1 MADTLPEARHD
12 DGEYWISI
20 SDLMSGLMVVFLFI
34 AVAYITNIYVTYE
47 RLQTRLYT
55 ELVNEFEQD
64 LPRWNAIIKREDLA
78 VRFREPD
85 VLFDVGSAY
94 LKPRFQSILDDFFP
108 RYIRILTQDRYIG
121 EIEEVR
127 IEGHTSSEW
136 TADADSLEAYINNM
150 ELSQDRTR
158 SVLSYVLSL
167 QRVAEN
173 YDWLIRRLTA
183 NGLSSSE
190 PIFSP
195 VDDAEDRERSRRV
208 EFRVRLDVESRL
220 EAVISPGN

>member
-12 DGEYWISI
+12 AGEYWISI

-108 RYIRILTQDRYIG
+108 RYIRILTQDRYIR

-136 TADADSLEAYINNM
+136 TADADSLEAYIKNM

-167 QRVAEN
+167 RGVAEN

-195 VDDAEDRERSRRV
+195 VDDTEDRERSRRV

-220 EAVISPGN
+220 EAVISPSN

>member
-1 MADTLPEARHD
+1 MADILPEAHHD
-12 DGEYWISI
+12 EGEYWISI

-47 RLQTRLYT
+47 RLQSRLYT

-85 VLFDVGSAY
+85 ILFDVGSAY
-94 LKPRFQSILDDFFP
+94 IKPRFQSILDDFFP
-108 RYIRILTQDRYIG
+108 RYIEILTQDRYVG
-121 EIEEVR
+121 EIQEVR

-136 TADADSLEAYINNM
+136 TADADSLEAYIYNM

-167 QRVAEN
+167 ERVTEN
-173 YDWLIRRLTA
+173 YDWLIQRLTA

-190 PIFSP
+190 PIYFSGSRT
-195 VDDAEDRERSRRV
+195 ENRERSRRV
-208 EFRVRLDVESRL
+208 EFRVRLDVESLL
-220 EAVISPGN
+220 EAAISPGD